1 MTSRS
6 KQYTDIFKYVVI
18 IIFRLINVAMTKILS
33 ILHLAVQIALNW
45 VPREKR
51 KMLADFRLAVVLLL
65 EEPQNL
71 REFRLALGLALRL
84 RGRVARVAEAHNSQD
99 VY

>member
-1 MTSRS
+1 
-6 KQYTDIFKYVVI
+6 
-18 IIFRLINVAMTKILS
+18 
-33 ILHLAVQIALNW
+33 
-45 VPREKR
+45 
-51 KMLADFRLAVVLLL
+51 MLADFRLAVVLLL